1 MNELTERLLR
11 AIGVLIL
18 RVGAGGLMMS
28 HGWGKVQRM
37 LDGNWKFADPIGL
50 GEPLSLVA
58 VAGAEFFCAGMV
70 VVGLLTRAAAAPV
83 VFAMLIAAFV
93 IHADD
98 PWMKQEFPL
107 LFALMFFALMF
118 TGGGRF
124 SLDALLWP
132 ALKRRRAKAKAKA

>member
-18 RVGAGGLMMS
+18 RVGAGVLMMT
-28 HGWGKVQRM
+28 HGWGKVKRM
-37 LDGNWKFADPIGL
+37 LDGNWEFADPIGL
-50 GEPLSLVA
+50 GPTLSLIA
-58 VAGAEFFCAGMV
+58 VAGAEFVCAGMV

-93 IHADD
+93 IHAND
-98 PWMKQEFPL
+98 PWVRQEMPL
-107 LFALMFFALMF
+107 LFALMFFVLMW

-124 SLDALLWP
+124 SLDALMWP
-132 ALKRRRAKAKAKA
+132 ALKRRRAKAKV